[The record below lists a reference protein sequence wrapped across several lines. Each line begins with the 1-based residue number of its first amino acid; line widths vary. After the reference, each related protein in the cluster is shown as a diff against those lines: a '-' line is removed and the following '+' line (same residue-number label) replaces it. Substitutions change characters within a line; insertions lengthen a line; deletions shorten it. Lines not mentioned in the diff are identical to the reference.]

1 MIRLTVLYN
10 LPEESDE
17 EEYVAWRLSTHKDYL
32 QSMPGIVHSDFAS
45 IADSWANGAMPSFR
59 FQTTID
65 WPDRES
71 FDQDFFNDTA
81 QADLRENLKRLGE
94 YQFIVSEILSA

>member
-10 LPEESDE
+10 LPGESDE

-32 QSMPGIVHSDFAS
+32 QSLPGVLHSDFAR
-45 IADSWANGAMPSFR
+45 IADSWTNGATPTFR

-65 WPDRES
+65 WPDRDS
-71 FDQDFFNDTA
+71 FDRDFFNDTV
-81 QADLRENLKRLGE
+81 QANLRENLKKLGE